1 MQIEA
6 YFQGLCLP
14 AQIYLA
20 IAVVGAL
27 GSLFQRPG
35 TAIMGALFG
44 VVWSAGINMV
54 CQSGY
59 ATAAWVLALVPSLVL
74 GMAAIAVVAA
84 LTAVPHH
91 QLVTTSRAGKEGIV
105 ILGPTGEQRR
115 YQPGVDYQQMPIT
128 NARLT
133 PAQGDYRIYTFPQHR
148 YYQTYQT
155 LAQSHELQKS
165 AV

>member
-20 IAVVGAL
+20 IAVIGAVG
-27 GSLFQRPG
+27 SVFQAPG
-35 TAIMGALFG
+35 TAITGALFG
-44 VVWSAGINMV
+44 VVWSAGINLV

-91 QLVTTSRAGKEGIV
+91 QLVTKSRVGKEGATSQSRRRS
-105 ILGPTGEQRR
+105 GPSWRDLRR
-115 YQPGVDYQQMPIT
+115 MAGPS
-128 NARLT
+128 R
-133 PAQGDYRIYTFPQHR
+133 
-148 YYQTYQT
+148 QT
-155 LAQSHELQKS
+155 
-165 AV
+165 